1 MISEVFSEALQSN
14 CKKCTEKQKEMMD
27 LIVVWYTTNKPDD
40 WQALV
45 AKSIEDLR
53 KKNAE

>member
-1 MISEVFSEALQSN
+1 MISEIFSEALQSN
-14 CKKCTEKQKEMMD
+14 CKRCTEKQKGMMD
-27 LIVVWYTTNKPDD
+27 LIVDWYTANKPDE

-53 KKNAE
+53 KKNAK

>member
-1 MISEVFSEALQSN
+1 MISEIFSEALQSN

-27 LIVVWYTTNKPDD
+27 LIVDWYTTNKPDE